1 MRVLA
6 IVPFLYD
13 TAPGQRYR
21 IEQWEPLLRQ
31 HGVEIT
37 FAPFEDIN
45 LNRKIFEPGQISR
58 KARYVA
64 QALGRRLKL
73 LSSLHKYDLVYM
85 YREAALVGPPL
96 FEMLIKKRGVPIVYD
111 YDDAIF
117 LPAASSANR
126 ALSWLKFPRKVK
138 KICSIAA
145 HVMVG
150 NQYLADYALKWN
162 NKVSIVPSTIDMNKY
177 QFDASQRSTDKPV
190 IGWSGSITTVPY
202 LETVGPA
209 LQKLARE
216 EEFRFRF
223 IGPSE
228 WKLTGVDV
236 ESVRWRSKTEAH
248 DLSALDVGLMPLP
261 DDPWTRGKCG
271 MKALQYMALGISTVC
286 SPVGFNAAL
295 IQDGENGCLASSEE
309 EWVEKMRTL
318 LRSPELR
325 EKLGEAGR
333 HTVEHQYTATVQAPR
348 VLQIFRAAAGLEPIP
363 ESELV
368 RPSEENHNRD
378 NNGATL

>member
-21 IEQWEPLLRQ
+21 IEQWEPLLRRQ
-31 HGVEIT
+31 GVEIT
-37 FAPFEDIN
+37 FAPFEDLN
-45 LNRKIFEPGQISR
+45 LNRKIFERGQIGR

-64 QALGRRLKL
+64 QAMGRRLKL
-73 LSSLHKYDLVYM
+73 LASLRSYDLVYM

-96 FEMLIKKRGVPIVYD
+96 FERYIHSCGIPIVYD
-111 YDDAIF
+111 FDDAIF

-126 ALSWLKFPRKVK
+126 ALSWLKFPGKVRS
-138 KICSIAA
+138 ICSIAS

-150 NQYLADYALKWN
+150 NQYLADYALGWN
-162 NKVSIVPSTIDMNKY
+162 RNVSIVPSTIDMNNY
-177 QFDASQRSTDKPV
+177 LFDPSQRSPDKPV
-190 IGWSGSITTVPY
+190 IGWSGSITTIPY

-216 EEFRFRF
+216 EPFRFRF
-223 IGPSE
+223 IGPTDWE
-228 WKLTGVDV
+228 WPGVEV
-236 ESVRWRSKTEAH
+236 ESVRWRSQSEAR

-295 IQDGENGCLASSEE
+295 IHDGQNGYLASSED
-309 EWVEKMRTL
+309 EWVEKLREL
-318 LRSPELR
+318 LRSPEIR
-325 EKLGEAGR
+325 ERLGEAGR
-333 HTVEHQYTATVQAPR
+333 HTVEHQYTAVVQAPR
-348 VLQIFRAAAGLEPIP
+348 VLQIFRAAAGLEAYP
-363 ESELV
+363 ENELV
-368 RPSEENHNRD
+368 KGSTTEETAAA
-378 NNGATL
+378 G